1 MILSLRSTAGS
12 TRPANNRA
20 AASNHVQLSF
30 RLLGASRH
38 AVATGENPQPGKVN
52 YFIGRDR
59 SKWHRNVPTYAQARY
74 KNIYP
79 GIDLIYYGNQHQL
92 EYDFEVTPGADPR
105 QIHFAV
111 EGARHMQVAG
121 DGNLRIDT
129 NIGQVSFQAPLIYQ
143 SRNGKRI
150 PVQGGYSVD
159 DAATVSFHMA
169 SYDPR
174 QKLVI
179 DPVLN
184 YSTYLGGSG
193 DEQVAGITVDANGS
207 AYIVGSTDSA
217 DFPLTTFGSAS
228 SDSQVFVAKL
238 DATGSNLLFCDFLG
252 GAGQDN
258 GYGIA
263 LDGTNNVVVT
273 GSTASDDFPVVNAF
287 QATYPGSYNAFL
299 AKISPDG
306 SSLTYST
313 YFGGNGSDIPAG
325 VAVDA
330 NGNTV
335 IGGYTSSTN
344 LPLTNAFQSSV
355 AANQGGIYGNYGFVT
370 KFNPNG
376 SALVYSTYIGGSVNM
391 PTNCST
397 GLCWPEPFS
406 MINGLA
412 VDKDGNTYVAG
423 STNTYNFPVT
433 ESAYQSTDSTN
444 ANGSIGFVSK
454 IGGTGNLAYSTY
466 FGGSLL
472 TVITSVAVDANESAY
487 VSGMALNDG
496 TFPVTTN
503 SICDQSVSDSAC
515 NFAFVS
521 KFDPSGASLVYSTFL
536 GANNFAVPQAMTI
549 DSNNNAYIVA
559 ATSSDSFST
568 INGLQSFDGSN
579 DILLVEVD
587 ANANSQLFATYLG
600 GAANDAPAASGITV
614 DAQGGIYLAGT
625 TNSTDF
631 PTTQSAFQSVL
642 AGNNDAFVMKI
653 GPASAPG
660 VALNPVSLSFTS
672 EPVGAASASQT
683 VLLRNMGSSAL
694 SISSISAVGD
704 FSETDTCGNGVPAAG
719 NCTISVS
726 FSPTAAG
733 NRTGSIVITDDA
745 SGPHSIALSGAGIGP
760 AVSFSP
766 TSLNFSSVA
775 MGSSSQIQVLTLTN
789 NGNTDLSITGV
800 QISGDFSQTNNCP
813 ASLSPSSSCAINVT
827 FTPSVTGART
837 GSVTVNDN
845 AAGSPHV
852 SGLSGVGGDFTLS
865 STGSSDTISA
875 GATATYTLQISPA
888 AGTFSSPVA
897 LSCAGAPQTTSCS
910 LSSASVTPGFERS
923 FRYSARFHD
932 GSDNAR
938 GSSLVEPHLLWLLD
952 AVSEPQSF
960 WSGIHWIETPDAQ
973 IGRSPGIASD
983 HFRGTC
989 DDGWLRWR
997 DGNWSPGA
1005 TGYARGDL
1013 YDHCYRDFGWVAPLS
1028 APYLGCAIRAGGASC
1043 RPPCSVQRLAG

>member
-1 MILSLRSTAGS
+1 
-12 TRPANNRA
+12 
-20 AASNHVQLSF
+20 
-30 RLLGASRH
+30 
-38 AVATGENPQPGKVN
+38 
-52 YFIGRDR
+52 
-59 SKWHRNVPTYAQARY
+59 
-74 KNIYP
+74 
-79 GIDLIYYGNQHQL
+79 
-92 EYDFEVTPGADPR
+92 
-105 QIHFAV
+105 
-111 EGARHMQVAG
+111 
-121 DGNLRIDT
+121 
-129 NIGQVSFQAPLIYQ
+129 
-143 SRNGKRI
+143 
-150 PVQGGYSVD
+150 
-159 DAATVSFHMA
+159 
-169 SYDPR
+169 
-174 QKLVI
+174 
-179 DPVLN
+179 
-184 YSTYLGGSG
+184 
-193 DEQVAGITVDANGS
+193 
-207 AYIVGSTDSA
+207 
-217 DFPLTTFGSAS
+217 
-228 SDSQVFVAKL
+228 
-238 DATGSNLLFCDFLG
+238 
-252 GAGQDN
+252 
-258 GYGIA
+258 
-263 LDGTNNVVVT
+263 
-273 GSTASDDFPVVNAF
+273 
-287 QATYPGSYNAFL
+287 
-299 AKISPDG
+299 
-306 SSLTYST
+306 
-313 YFGGNGSDIPAG
+313 
-325 VAVDA
+325 
-330 NGNTV
+330 
-335 IGGYTSSTN
+335 
-344 LPLTNAFQSSV
+344 
-355 AANQGGIYGNYGFVT
+355 
-370 KFNPNG
+370 
-376 SALVYSTYIGGSVNM
+376 
-391 PTNCST
+391 
-397 GLCWPEPFS
+397 
-406 MINGLA
+406 
-412 VDKDGNTYVAG
+412 
-423 STNTYNFPVT
+423 
-433 ESAYQSTDSTN
+433 
-444 ANGSIGFVSK
+444 
-454 IGGTGNLAYSTY
+454 
-466 FGGSLL
+466 
-472 TVITSVAVDANESAY
+472 
-487 VSGMALNDG
+487 MALNDG

-910 LSSASVTPGFERS
+910 LSSASVTPGS
-923 FRYSARFHD
+923 
-932 GSDNAR
+932 N
-938 GSSLVEPHLLWLLD
+938 
-952 AVSEPQSF
+952 AVSVTVHVSTTAPTTRAAAVSSNRTFYGF
-960 WSGIHWIETPDAQ
+960 WMQFPSLSLFGLV
-973 IGRSPGIASD
+973 
-983 HFRGTC
+983 F
-989 DDGWLRWR
+989 
-997 DGNWSPGA
+997 
-1005 TGYARGDL
+1005 TGSKR
-1013 YDHCYRDFGWVAPLS
+1013 RMRKS
-1028 APYLGCAIRAGGASC
+1028 AVLLVLLLIISAGLVMMVGCAGGTGIGSQGQPGTPAGTYTITVTGTSGGLHHSL
-1043 RPPCSVQRLAG
+1043 PLTLVVQ